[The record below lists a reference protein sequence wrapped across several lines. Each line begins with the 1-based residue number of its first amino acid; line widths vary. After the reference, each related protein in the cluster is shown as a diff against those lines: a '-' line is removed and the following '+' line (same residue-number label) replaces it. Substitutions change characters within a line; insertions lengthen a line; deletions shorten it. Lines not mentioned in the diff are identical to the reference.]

1 MIYNFVSRTSK
12 PYVSEAMNLNL
23 CHSLL
28 TIALKIFS
36 GSHDIIITINNIII
50 IILWNGLAS
59 SSWDPELSGFG

>member
-1 MIYNFVSRTSK
+1 MIYNFASRTSK

-36 GSHDIIITINNIII
+36 GSHDIIIIINNNIII
-50 IILWNGLAS
+50 IL
-59 SSWDPELSGFG
+59 

>member
-1 MIYNFVSRTSK
+1 MIYNFVSHTSK

-36 GSHDIIITINNIII
+36 GSHDIIIIII
-50 IILWNGLAS
+50 IILWNGLVS
-59 SSWDPELSGFG
+59 SSWDPELLGIG